1 VAALNEQGERLILV
15 FESTS
20 VALWAEDVLEASGLG
35 YEVVP
40 APKQIC
46 RDCGFAIEIEAG
58 IRDRVLD
65 LLKNKKLLPK
75 TLYDPQGETSGG
87 LTYYDS

>member
-1 VAALNEQGERLILV
+1 MAGEGGESLILV

-20 VALWAEDVLEASGLG
+20 AALMAEDVLEASGLD

-46 RDCGFAIEIEAG
+46 LDCGFAIEIEAG
-58 IRDRVLD
+58 LKDRVFD
-65 LLKNKKLLPK
+65 LLKNEKLPPK
-75 TLYDPQGETSGG
+75 AFYNQNGEGG
-87 LTYYDS
+87 PTRFQF

>member
-1 VAALNEQGERLILV
+1 MGPLENGPEERLVLV

-20 VALWAEDVLEASGLG
+20 AALMAEDVLEASGLD

-46 RDCGFAIEIEAG
+46 LDCGFAIEIGAG
-58 IRDRVLD
+58 V
-65 LLKNKKLLPK
+65 KNQVFDSLEKEKLLPK
-75 TLYDPQGETSGG
+75 AFYNLKSCSDLGFS
-87 LTYYDS
+87 